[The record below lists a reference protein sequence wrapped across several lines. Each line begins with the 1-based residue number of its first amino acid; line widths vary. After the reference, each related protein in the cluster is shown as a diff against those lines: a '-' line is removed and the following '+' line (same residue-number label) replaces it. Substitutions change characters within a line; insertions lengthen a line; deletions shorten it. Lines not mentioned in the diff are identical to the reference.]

1 MKVLVTGGAGFIGSH
16 LMRYLKAR
24 GDEPTALDN
33 LSTGRRE
40 HLADDMEFIEMDV
53 RDERLAGVV
62 ATGQYD
68 AIVHLAGQTLV
79 SDSLD
84 DPAADADSNVLG
96 TVRVL
101 EAARQSGVKRVVFS
115 STAAAYGDAPERDL
129 PIKEAHKLA
138 PMSFYGLSK
147 VTAERYLEL
156 YHQCF
161 GLDYVALRF
170 ANVYGERQG
179 DGGEGGVISIFT
191 RLVAAGEEITIFG
204 DGEQTRDFIY
214 AGDIASGV
222 AAALTTAQANVVY
235 NLSTQTQTS
244 LRELVDVLSNVAG
257 RQIIPKYGPERPG
270 DIYKSSLS
278 NARAKRGL
286 GWKPTVSLEEGL
298 RRTYRYFYENLANRA
313 RKGE

>member
-16 LMRYLKAR
+16 LMRYLRQR
-24 GDEPTALDN
+24 GDEAIALDN
-33 LSTGRRE
+33 LSVGRRE
-40 HLADDMEFIEMDV
+40 NLEEGMELIEMDV
-53 RDERLAGVV
+53 RDERLAGVI

-68 AIVHLAGQTLV
+68 AVVHLAGQTLV
-79 SDSLD
+79 SQSLEE
-84 DPAADADSNVLG
+84 PAFDADSNIIG
-96 TVRVL
+96 MIRVL
-101 EAARQSGVKRVVFS
+101 EAVRQSGVRRVVFS
-115 STAAAYGDAPERDL
+115 STAAVYGDVPERDL
-129 PIKEAHKLA
+129 PIKEAHVLS

-156 YHQCF
+156 YHECF

-179 DGGEGGVISIFT
+179 DGGEGGVISIFA
-191 RLVAAGEEITIFG
+191 RSVAEGNEITIFG

-214 AGDIASGV
+214 AGDVAEGV
-222 AAALTTAQANVVY
+222 AAALTTPQTNVVY

-244 LRELVDVLSNVAG
+244 LRELVDVLSDVAG
-257 RQIIPKYGPERPG
+257 RRVIPKYGPERPG

-278 NARAKRGL
+278 NTRARRGL

-298 RRTYRYFYENLANRA
+298 RRTYEYFLKKAEVS
-313 RKGE
+313 